1 MTHAARTHDAIDR
14 LTEMRE
20 RLDEILAREIETA
33 RALENETRRL
43 EARIAIA
50 NAQSILSKL
59 LRQSTVTDAD
69 RLQIKGVKDQLA
81 RMEAL

>member
-59 LRQSTVTDAD
+59 SRQSTVTDAD